1 MKAML
6 KIMAIAGGLM
16 IAGIFHPL
24 QASLINYP
32 SDRVLPKDIMEMK
45 MSEFIKLT
53 QHDFSLVVGKKLSF
67 KERVS
72 FMMMKKDMKKELR
85 KTGQDRMVK
94 DYLAGKPGDKKD
106 NTALIIAIVVV
117 VVIVV
122 AVIVAESVKNM
133 DFGINLG
140 S

>member
-1 MKAML
+1 MKAIL
-6 KIMAIAGGLM
+6 KIIAITGGLM

-24 QASLINYP
+24 QASLVNYA
-32 SDRVLPKDIMEMK
+32 SDRVLPKDILEMK
-45 MSEFIKLT
+45 LSEFVKLS
-53 QHDFSLVVGKKLSF
+53 QNDFSIIAGKKLSF

-94 DYLAGKPGDKKD
+94 DYLADKPGDKKD
-106 NTALIIAIVVV
+106 NTALIIAIAVV

-122 AVIVAESVKNM
+122 IVIVAESVRNM
-133 DFGINLG
+133 DFGFNWG
-140 S
+140 G